1 MPALG
6 LSLFLIAVGAILAY
20 AVDYAVT
27 GVDIAA
33 VGYILMV
40 VGFIGLL
47 LSLLFWTSFAPLGA
61 GRRREYYDDD
71 LDEPRGGRIHSH

>member
-6 LSLFLIAVGAILAY
+6 LSLFLIAVGAILAFAVEY
-20 AVDYAVT
+20 AVE
-27 GVDIAA
+27 GVDLAA

-47 LSLLFWTSFAPLGA
+47 LSLLFWTSFAPLGN
-61 GRRREYYDDD
+61 GRRREYHEVDYDDR
-71 LDEPRGGRIHSH
+71 PGTMRPH